1 MLNFLTKKEKG
12 VLGAIT
18 LVGVAAVFAKGLY
31 DYSTYKILKNVEKH
45 FKKNSWEY
53 YD

>member
-1 MLNFLTKKEKG
+1 MFDRKTKTI
-12 VLGAIT
+12 LGTIALI
-18 LVGVAAVFAKGLY
+18 GIGAVVAKGLY
-31 DYSTYKILKNVEKH
+31 DYSTYKILKGIERT